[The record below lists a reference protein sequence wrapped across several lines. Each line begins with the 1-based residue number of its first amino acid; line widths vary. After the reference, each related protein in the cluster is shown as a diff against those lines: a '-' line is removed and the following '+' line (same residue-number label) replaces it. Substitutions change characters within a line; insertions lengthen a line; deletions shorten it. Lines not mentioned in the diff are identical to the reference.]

1 MAIYGIGA
9 NYSGRDVFDS
19 FIDNE
24 CAGIGWSAEENI
36 SGHAHDKVYESRG
49 YRLYKKM

>member
-9 NYSGRDVFDS
+9 NYSGWDVFDS

-36 SGHAHDKVYESRG
+36 SGHAMIKSMKAGG